1 MSSTERNNLEKEV
14 EDAPTPLLD
23 TANEIETS
31 LKNTTQDVSETVTGI
46 LTPANIMVVLGFLG
60 IYFGYSF
67 YVSRNRIGVLPMNS
81 TNLQTSLTIDILFF
95 VIIGFVLYALLSSD
109 RFKDQT
115 ITSSFLDFITDYLD
129 NPSSVIVSVLI
140 LTLLYISI
148 YLFGIPTDRQS
159 KPIAIGLIEII
170 AWSLLV
176 ITVFIDF
183 FKYVFDI
190 SFEEFFENLKAYFLG
205 EETVERDDT
214 PLITTTLLDDR
225 EVFNVSN
232 NLYTYE
238 DAKAVCKAMDAELA
252 TYDQVEKAYNN
263 GAEWCNYGWSDGQ
276 MALFPTQKATWE
288 KLQKLDEGCV
298 SEGEKRGNNCGRP
311 GVNGGY
317 IANPYVKFGVNCYGK
332 KPAATA
338 EDIKYMKA
346 KEDQPYPKTK
356 SEIELEKK
364 VNHWK
369 ENKNKFLQLNS
380 YNTTEWN
387 SKKSIVDS
395 VGISS
400 SNNQKTCD

>member
-1 MSSTERNNLEKEV
+1 MSL
-14 EDAPTPLLD
+14 
-23 TANEIETS
+23 I
-31 LKNTTQDVSETVTGI
+31 
-46 LTPANIMVVLGFLG
+46 FL
-60 IYFGYSF
+60 
-67 YVSRNRIGVLPMNS
+67 
-81 TNLQTSLTIDILFF
+81 
-95 VIIGFVLYALLSSD
+95 
-109 RFKDQT
+109 
-115 ITSSFLDFITDYLD
+115 
-129 NPSSVIVSVLI
+129 
-140 LTLLYISI
+140 
-148 YLFGIPTDRQS
+148 
-159 KPIAIGLIEII
+159 
-170 AWSLLV
+170 
-176 ITVFIDF
+176 
-183 FKYVFDI
+183 
-190 SFEEFFENLKAYFLG
+190 FEEFFENLKAYFLG

-395 VGISS
+395 TGISS